1 MKKLTMIML
10 MLVASA
16 FADIKLDFQI
26 SVNRLGC
33 SLTQWI
39 QDDYESGV
47 KWKHYAKVACKEN
60 QRMPVRIVGLKFLDV
75 ATNLKGE
82 YIFTY
87 GDE

>member
-16 FADIKLDFQI
+16 FADIKLDFQV

-47 KWKHYAKVACKEN
+47 KWKHYAKFACKDPIKVPA
-60 QRMPVRIVGLKFLDV
+60 RMVGLKFLDV
-75 ATNLKGE
+75 SRNPKGE
-82 YIFTY
+82 YIYTY
-87 GDE
+87 GED

>member
-1 MKKLTMIML
+1 MKKTLLIVLAFAM
-10 MLVASA
+10 VA
-16 FADIKLDFQI
+16 FADVKLDFLI
-26 SVNRLGC
+26 SARRLGC
-33 SLTQWI
+33 ETIQWVEN
-39 QDDYESGV
+39 DYVSGV